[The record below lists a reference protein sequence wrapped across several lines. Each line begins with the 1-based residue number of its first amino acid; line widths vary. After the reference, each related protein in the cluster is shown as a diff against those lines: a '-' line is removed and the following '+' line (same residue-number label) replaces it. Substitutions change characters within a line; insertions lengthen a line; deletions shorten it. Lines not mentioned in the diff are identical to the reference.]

1 MLKNEDIKQI
11 SNTIALLTTI
21 KLYLSENNT
30 ADFIDKTGV
39 DLVDIQRNIKN
50 LMAIHL
56 QETLKH
62 LKQNEKSN
70 VWNKAH
76 PEQHRKHSRDS
87 HRRHPR
93 DRKEYYKEYY
103 LRKKAKKEV
112 E

>member
-1 MLKNEDIKQI
+1 MLKNENIKQI

-39 DLVDIQRNIKN
+39 DLVDIQHNIKN

-62 LKQNEKSN
+62 MKASEKTN
-70 VWNKAH
+70 AWNKAH

-103 LRKKAKKEV
+103 LRKKRGE
-112 E
+112 